1 MMNGPILPVKPLIGK
16 ETVSRIE
23 ADYDRFRE
31 GMPDQVE
38 QYILDRYGVDV
49 SSRYGAAPIRNPFG
63 KASGQLSVNLEQV
76 RADSKAGLG
85 FVVLKTVVAEN
96 PQGNRSM
103 KEWAV
108 KETRMVVNQI
118 TGKETGELGWNV
130 TWRGRG
136 WYGTL
141 NAYLEFFRSAL
152 EAGRTRG
159 TVIVPSCKYH
169 LPSQTELEYQLDEYR
184 YTTQMLYK
192 VWKEAGETGPLQMEK
207 DFSPTVAG
215 SGLASQKNTVLE
227 WLRQVPY
234 LIKSSVPESD
244 VQLGIKLMNTMFD
257 DKFQLESFRF
267 LLEEGRTRPDYV
279 VYANRLYD
287 SHLKFL
293 GKEGAAYGGPDL
305 STRNLRILSR
315 LRKMEIQGKL
325 KRPIPPLS
333 GTGNVHSGKMT
344 VEYALRGAES
354 VQMHTMFQRPN
365 SAFGMRTGS
374 KTERALHELYFHP
387 GEGLITW
394 MLHLKEH
401 QEIDCPDGIIRF
413 RDMASWYRNK
423 GKEYFLYMV

>member
-1 MMNGPILPVKPLIGK
+1 MMNGPILPVRPLIGK

-49 SSRYGAAPIRNPFG
+49 SSRYGAASIKNPFG

-85 FVVLKTVVAEN
+85 FVVLKTVIAEN
-96 PQGNRSM
+96 QLGSRSM

-152 EAGRTRG
+152 AEGRNRG

-169 LPSQTELEYQLDEYR
+169 LPSQTDLGYQLDEYR

-192 VWKEAGETGPLQMEK
+192 VWKESGQPGPLQMEK

-215 SGLASQKNTVLE
+215 SGLASQKFTVLE

-234 LIKSSVPESD
+234 LIKTSVPAND
-244 VQLGIKLMNTMFD
+244 IQLGIKLMNTMFD
-257 DKFQLESFRF
+257 DKFQLESFRT
-267 LLEEGRTRPDYV
+267 LLEEGRARPDYV

-315 LRKMEIQGKL
+315 LRKLEIQGKL
-325 KRPIPPLS
+325 KRPVPLVS
-333 GTGNVHSGKMT
+333 GTGNVHSGKMA

-413 RDMASWYRNK
+413 RDLASWYRNK

>member
-1 MMNGPILPVKPLIGK
+1 
-16 ETVSRIE
+16 
-23 ADYDRFRE
+23 
-31 GMPDQVE
+31 
-38 QYILDRYGVDV
+38 
-49 SSRYGAAPIRNPFG
+49 
-63 KASGQLSVNLEQV
+63 
-76 RADSKAGLG
+76 
-85 FVVLKTVVAEN
+85 
-96 PQGNRSM
+96 
-103 KEWAV
+103 
-108 KETRMVVNQI
+108 
-118 TGKETGELGWNV
+118 
-130 TWRGRG
+130 
-136 WYGTL
+136 
-141 NAYLEFFRSAL
+141 
-152 EAGRTRG
+152 
-159 TVIVPSCKYH
+159 
-169 LPSQTELEYQLDEYR
+169 
-184 YTTQMLYK
+184 
-192 VWKEAGETGPLQMEK
+192 MEK

-215 SGLASQKNTVLE
+215 SGLASQKFTVLE

-234 LIKSSVPESD
+234 LIKTSVPESD
-244 VQLGIKLMNTMFD
+244 IQLGIKLMNTMFD
-257 DKFQLESFRF
+257 DRFQLESFRC
-267 LLEEGRTRPDYV
+267 LLEEGQARPDYV

-315 LRKMEIQGKL
+315 LRKLEIQGKL
-325 KRPIPPLS
+325 KRPVPLVS
-333 GTGNVHSGKMT
+333 GTGNVHSGKMA

-413 RDMASWYRNK
+413 RDLASWYRNK

>member
-1 MMNGPILPVKPLIGK
+1 MMNGPILPAEPLVGR
-16 ETVSRIE
+16 ETVSRIQT
-23 ADYDRFRE
+23 DYDRFRE
-31 GMPDQVE
+31 GMPQHIE
-38 QYILDRYGVDV
+38 QYILERYGVDV
-49 SSRYGAAPIRNPFG
+49 SSRYGAAEIKNPFG

-76 RADSKAGLG
+76 RADMRAGLG
-85 FVVLKTVVAEN
+85 FVVLKTVIAEN
-96 PQGNRSM
+96 EQGARSM

-141 NAYLEFFRSAL
+141 ASYLEFYRSAL
-152 EAGRTRG
+152 MEGKNYE

-169 LPSQTELEYQLDEYR
+169 LPCREEPGYQLDEYR
-184 YTTQMLYK
+184 YTTQMLYN
-192 VWKEAGETGPLQMEK
+192 VWKESGGTGLFQMEK

-215 SGLASQKNTVLE
+215 SGLARQQHTVLE

-234 LIKSSVPESD
+234 FIKSSVPD
-244 VQLGIKLMNTMFD
+244 NHIHLGIKLMNTMFD
-257 DKFQLESFRF
+257 DRFQLESFRS
-267 LLEEGRTRPDYV
+267 LLEDGKVQPDYV

-287 SHLKFL
+287 SNLKFL

-305 STRNLRILSR
+305 SNRNLRILSR
-315 LRKMEIQGKL
+315 IRKMEIQGKL
-325 KRPIPPLS
+325 KHPVPPLS
-333 GTGNVHSGKMT
+333 GTGNIHSGKMA

-354 VQMHTMFQRPN
+354 LQMHTIFQRPN

-387 GEGLITW
+387 KEGLITW
-394 MLHLKEH
+394 MLHVKQH
-401 QEIDCPDGIIRF
+401 QEIRSPDGNVRF
-413 RDMASWYRNK
+413 KDISAWYRNQ